1 MSKFYSPLRYPG
13 GKNKLAPFIA
23 KICIDNG
30 LNGNYI
36 EPYSGGASVA
46 LTLLFEGFVD
56 EVIIND
62 KDRSIYA
69 FWHSVLYNTLELC
82 DKIYNCNITIDEW
95 RRQKEI
101 QLKKSHANLFDLG
114 FSTFFLNR
122 TNRSGIINGG
132 PIGGF
137 AQSGEYCLDCRFNK
151 EDLIN
156 RIMTIASKKKQIRLY
171 TKDSI
176 RLVDILFHRG
186 HLTKKSLLYFDPPY
200 YLKGPSL
207 YMNHYTH
214 KDHLYVR
221 DAIGNIQFGSWIV
234 SYDPTDE
241 IKNLYSD
248 YRRLEYNLTHTAHS
262 AKNGKE
268 ILFFCD
274 NILNIDLNSD
284 PSRYKIHDNPSLLNK
299 IIYDGD

>member
-23 KICIDNG
+23 KICMDNG
-30 LNGNYI
+30 LNNNYI

-46 LTLLFEGFVD
+46 LTLLLEGFV
-56 EVIIND
+56 EEIIIND

-69 FWHSVLYNTLELC
+69 FWHSVLHNTVEFC
-82 DKIYNCNITIDEW
+82 DRIHNCNITIDEW
-95 RRQKEI
+95 KKQKDI
-101 QLKKSHANLFDLG
+101 QLKKTQANLIDLG

-137 AQSGEYCLDCRFNK
+137 SQSGEYCLDCRFNK
-151 EDLIN
+151 DELIN
-156 RIMTIASKKKQIRLY
+156 RIKLIASKRNQIRLY
-171 TKDSI
+171 TKDAI
-176 RLVDILFHRG
+176 RLVDILLHRG
-186 HLTKKSLLYFDPPY
+186 HLTEQSLIYFDPPY

-221 DAIGNIQFGSWIV
+221 DAISNIQFGSWIV

-241 IKNLYSD
+241 IKDLYSD
-248 YRRLEYNLTHTAHS
+248 YRSIEYNLTHTAHT
-262 AKNGKE
+262 ARNGKE
-268 ILFFCD
+268 ILFFSD
-274 NILNIDLNSD
+274 NILNVDLKNN
-284 PSRYKIHDNPSLLNK
+284 PSRYKIYDNPSLLNK
-299 IIYDGD
+299 IRYDGD